1 MRVTNARLESLV
13 GRLNKYSK
21 CLYQLEHSYGRQRVI
36 VKIPNSAGCIN
47 GVTYNLPKGELESVL
62 SGILRYLET
71 EANEKYH
78 IATCEHE
85 DRLNG
90 EKNKQSVLH
99 ETNDGKKWCCA
110 CGEVKA

>member
-1 MRVTNARLESLV
+1 MRVTNERLESLV
-13 GRLNKYSK
+13 ERLNKYSK

-47 GVTYNLPKGELESVL
+47 DVTYNLPKGELESVL

-71 EANEKYH
+71 EQRKDYH

-90 EKNKQSVLH
+90 EKNKQSVIH
-99 ETNDGKKWCCA
+99 EVNGNKWCSA
-110 CGEVKA
+110 CGEVKI